1 MSDSPFSDGNF
12 ETPWGDRPSS
22 SPEVPTPLIRG
33 PNGFA
38 DSPFALSGNELEAG
52 HSQSGNTV
60 RHGPVTVI
68 SDNNV
73 SDAVVDDILALVAPP
88 QSELS
93 QSPELLAAGYQLRV
107 FVSKDDS
114 YLRDLFEKTQ
124 PAANEVC
131 LFLEDNSSDY
141 VSGASSYVAVG
152 SEFREDLSK
161 RRDVAKDAA
170 SRVASS
176 SFQNQAAQSPG
187 GTQFSASE
195 IETLISEG
203 RASHVARETLITLF
217 QIANWGTVLLAPVY
231 GAIGDGIAAA
241 TEAIRGVVKFSDAA
255 WDPQADVYTNSEHT
269 FSPALLPLADELVD
283 LVTLG
288 GEGALE
294 IAESTMRS
302 RLSEQRTLVQSA
314 WSGLLALPGAEQ
326 LMPVGLQVGFESAQQ
341 TLESLL
347 DSLMQGLKDALS
359 IYISIGS
366 KWMNAVN
373 AFICGLWNA
382 GVEAILGLVDL
393 IGLLFKGLSL
403 AGDAVN
409 EAQDLVPQGLELV
422 DELLQ
427 AMMTIDLAGMVEQ
440 TFSAIA
446 QQLRRIGPLD
456 LMGSVS
462 IERVSYYLG
471 AFVGFVVE
479 MAIGMGTGGT
489 SNLASISTKFAKFG
503 RGCSDVVGLITKGL
517 TKACQGARSLA
528 QRAIQLVKAFI
539 TLLKQGKQ
547 ALAELVDTVFRA
559 AKQAAN
565 LTQEAIAKIVKATGL
580 DEAFVRSLDSLG
592 YKVTNIAEDACT
604 VCMKP

>member
-1 MSDSPFSDGNF
+1 MDGNF
-12 ETPWGDRPSS
+12 DAPWSDRPSS
-22 SPEVPTPLIRG
+22 SPEVPTPLIRA
-33 PNGFA
+33 PDGFG
-38 DSPFALSGNELEAG
+38 DSPFAQTGSELEAG
-52 HSQSGNTV
+52 HSESGSTV
-60 RHGPVTVI
+60 QYGPVTVLAD
-68 SDNNV
+68 SNV
-73 SDAVVDDILALVAPP
+73 SDALVEDILALVAPP
-88 QSELS
+88 QSNLTH
-93 QSPELLAAGYQLRV
+93 SPELLAAGYQLRV

-114 YLRDLFEKTQ
+114 YLRDLYEKTQ

-152 SEFREDLSK
+152 SQFREDLSK
-161 RRDVAKDAA
+161 RREVAKDAA
-170 SRVASS
+170 SRVESS
-176 SFQNQAAQSPG
+176 SFQNHATQSPG
-187 GTQFSASE
+187 GAQFSASE
-195 IETLISEG
+195 IESLISEG
-203 RASHVARETLITLF
+203 RASHLGRETLITLF

-241 TEAIRGVVKFSDAA
+241 TQAIRGVVKFSDTA
-255 WDPQADVYTNSEHT
+255 WDPQAEAYKNSAHAFT
-269 FSPALLPLADELVD
+269 PALLPLADELVD

-294 IAESTMRS
+294 IAESAMRS
-302 RLSEQRTLVQSA
+302 RLSEQGVLVQSA
-314 WSGLLALPGAEQ
+314 WSGLLTLPGAEQ
-326 LMPVGLQVGFESAQQ
+326 LMPAGLRDGFESAQE

-347 DSLMQGLKDALS
+347 DSLIQGLREALG

-393 IGLLFKGLSL
+393 VGLLFKGLSL

-409 EAQDLVPQGLELV
+409 EAQELVPQALELV

-427 AMMTIDLAGMVEQ
+427 ALMTIDLAGMVEQ
-440 TFSAIA
+440 TFAAVSE
-446 QQLRRIGPLD
+446 QLKHIGPLD

-471 AFVGFVVE
+471 AFVGFLVE

-489 SNLASISTKFAKFG
+489 SNLASISSKFAKFG
-503 RGCSDVVGLITKGL
+503 RGCGDLVELISKGL

-528 QRAIQLVKAFI
+528 QRATQLVKAFI
-539 TLLKQGKQ
+539 DLLKRGKQ
-547 ALAELVDTVFRA
+547 ALVELVDTVFRT

-565 LTQEAIAKIVKATGL
+565 LTQEAIAQIVKATGL